1 MPMPSSDITG
11 ILKPTTCGTTGT
23 ELMKDHIAQM
33 ISQLHKGQQ
42 VTVVFDCSFAEE
54 RLRVTG
60 TVASIDT
67 YWKVLQVK
75 NMAIDFSEICEIIL

>member
-1 MPMPSSDITG
+1 MPGSVITG

-23 ELMKDHIAQM
+23 ELMKDQISKTL
-33 ISQLHKGQQ
+33 SQLRKGQM

-60 TVASIDT
+60 TIASIDT

>member
-1 MPMPSSDITG
+1 MPGSAMSG
-11 ILKPTTCGTTGT
+11 IWKATTCGTTGT
-23 ELMKDHIAQM
+23 ELMKDRIAQM

-42 VTVVFDCSFAEE
+42 ITVVFDCSFAEE

-67 YWKVLQVK
+67 YWKVLQFK

>member
-1 MPMPSSDITG
+1 MPGSVITG

-23 ELMKDHIAQM
+23 ELMKDHISKTL
-33 ISQLHKGQQ
+33 SQLRKGQM

>member
-1 MPMPSSDITG
+1 
-11 ILKPTTCGTTGT
+11 
-23 ELMKDHIAQM
+23 MKDHIAQM
-33 ISQLHKGQQ
+33 ISQLRKGQM

-75 NMAIDFSEICEIIL
+75 NMAIDFSEICEIII

>member
-1 MPMPSSDITG
+1 MPSSDITG

-23 ELMKDHIAQM
+23 ELMKDQISKTL
-33 ISQLHKGQQ
+33 SQLRKGQM

-60 TVASIDT
+60 KVARIDT

>member
-1 MPMPSSDITG
+1 
-11 ILKPTTCGTTGT
+11 
-23 ELMKDHIAQM
+23 M
-33 ISQLHKGQQ
+33 ISQLHTGQQ
-42 VTVVFDCSFAEE
+42 ITVVFDCSFAEE

>member
-1 MPMPSSDITG
+1 MPGSVITG
-11 ILKPTTCGTTGT
+11 ILQATTCGTTGT

-33 ISQLHKGQQ
+33 ISQLRKGQM

-60 TVASIDT
+60 SVVSVDN
-67 YWKVLQVK
+67 YWKMLQIS
-75 NMAIDFSEICEIIL
+75 NIAIDFSEICEIII